1 MSGKAAEL
9 KFPREWE
16 FRLVVDCG
24 AADEV
29 KAALQT
35 LDAEEKAGFSV
46 ADGESSS
53 GGKYRT
59 LRVGCIVPSMDRA
72 RELAGRLGR
81 IPGVKFMV

>member
-1 MSGKAAEL
+1 MSGRAEEL

-16 FRLVVDCG
+16 FRLFAAGG

-29 KAALQT
+29 RAALQT
-35 LDAEEKAGFSV
+35 LDAEENAGFSV

-59 LRVGCIVPSMDRA
+59 LRVRCIVPSLERA
-72 RELAGRLGR
+72 RELAGKMGR
-81 IPGVKFMV
+81 IPGVRFMV

>member
-1 MSGKAAEL
+1 MNGKAEEL

-16 FRLVVDCG
+16 YRLFVESG
-24 AADEV
+24 ALDAV
-29 KAALQT
+29 RAALQT
-35 LDAEEKAGFSV
+35 LDAAEEIGFSV
-46 ADGESSS
+46 ADGEGSS

-59 LRVGCIVPSMDRA
+59 IRVGCIVPSMDRA